1 MMLKHLTYLMIG
13 AGLTACSSHFILK
26 GSKTTIASEIKAQTE
41 ITSFIAPF
49 KDSMEHAM
57 NMVLAESSIDLETG
71 RTSCLLGN
79 WASDALFVNQ
89 TRNVKMAEPIFCLL
103 NTGGLRSS
111 IGKGP
116 VTLGDIFR
124 LMPFDNMVTWIR
136 LPISSKAKIAE
147 YLLLSGGEPISHA
160 ELSNGKLTIQGET
173 DTTSYFWVIT
183 SDYLANGGDKMDF
196 FKDAVRHESKPTLL
210 REVFIQEAQTQKWL
224 IVSPENRIKL

>member
-1 MMLKHLTYLMIG
+1 MIG
-13 AGLTACSSHFILK
+13 AGLTACSSHLIIE
-26 GSKTTIASEIKAQTE
+26 GSKTTIASELKDQTE
-41 ITSFIAPF
+41 ITSFISPF

-57 NMVLAESSIDLETG
+57 NIVLAESSIDLEAG

-124 LMPFDNMVTWIR
+124 LMPFDNAVTWVR
-136 LPISSKAKIAE
+136 LPISSKAKIAQ

-173 DTTSYFWVIT
+173 DTTSHFWVIT
-183 SDYLANGGDKMDF
+183 SDYLAKGGDKMDF
-196 FKDAVRHESKPTLL
+196 FKDAVSYESKPTLL
-210 REVFIQEAQTQKWL
+210 RDVFIQEAKTQKWL
-224 IVSPENRIKL
+224 AVSPEIRIKL